1 MKIDQELL
9 IPIVTFI
16 IFFILNRRFQCKYA
30 NNFEKILALILV
42 VYYTFIDVNYG
53 FFFGLAY
60 MIYLINLSKNHP
72 FEGLEN
78 NNSPTGN
85 IPNEDI
91 NIIVSRYNEDLKWT
105 LEYPYN
111 KYKYIVYNKGNN
123 AIFEKTNVKEI
134 INIPNVG
141 RESHTYL
148 YHIIKNYDNLT
159 KINVFLPGSCNS
171 YAYNKKRRTTILFNE
186 IEKVNNSIII
196 GAKHN
201 NVKKEL
207 YNFGMTSYKST
218 TDDNFKENPERK
230 LQLSK
235 IRPYGKWYDNKFPD
249 IDIQYIPYSGIIA
262 ISKNHILQHPKKYYE
277 NLIEELRYS
286 SNPEVGHFFERSWVA
301 IFYPM
306 IGAKFVDVTSLF

>member
-9 IPIVTFI
+9 VPIVIFI
-16 IFFILNRRFQCKYA
+16 IFFILNRKFQWKYA
-30 NNFEKILALILV
+30 NDFEKILGLILV
-42 VYYTFIDVNYG
+42 IYYTLVDIKYG
-53 FFFGLAY
+53 IFVGLAY
-60 MIYLINLSKNHP
+60 MIYLIKLSNFHP

-78 NNSPTGN
+78 NNNTIS
-85 IPNEDI
+85 NEDI

-111 KYKYIVYNKGNN
+111 KYKYTVYNKGTN
-123 AIFEKTNVKEI
+123 ANFEKTNVKEI

-148 YHIIKNYDNLT
+148 YHIITNYDNL
-159 KINVFLPGSCNS
+159 KNVNVFLPGSCNS
-171 YAYNKKRRTTILFNE
+171 SAYNKKKRTTILFNE

-196 GAKHN
+196 GMKHN

-207 YNFGMTSYKST
+207 YNFGMASYKST
-218 TDDNFKENPERK
+218 TDDNFKENPETK
-230 LQLSK
+230 LQLSN

-301 IFYPM
+301 IFNPM
-306 IGAKFVDVTSLF
+306 SGAKFIDVTSLF